1 MGSQTCTAIIGD
13 KYHDLVLPGPDDYV
27 LEDITWG
34 RFDSF
39 FTPAYWAIQAW
50 LSDNTQKYSNYKLGD
65 TLLEEVVAC
74 LLGGYGIPSEVGL
87 AMFKMV
93 KKSGILN
100 RRHVTDDE
108 VHSILKEPIEIG
120 NKHVTYRFHNIKS
133 KYISHAI
140 NFINQNDI
148 PTYTGKKFR
157 DWLSDNINGIGPK
170 TASWITRNWL
180 SSDDVAIIDIHL
192 KRAGLFSGYYKQKDI
207 ETDDYFEMEEKFLSF
222 ASAITVRASILD
234 TIIWSQM
241 KMAGPTAVHKKHPT
255 ATRQLPLFNL

>member
-1 MGSQTCTAIIGD
+1 MGSQICTTIIGD
-13 KYHDLVLPGPDDYV
+13 KYHDIVLPGPDDYV
-27 LEDITWG
+27 LDDITWG

-39 FTPAYWAIQAW
+39 FTPAYWATQAW
-50 LSDNTQKYSNYKLGD
+50 LSNSTQKYSNYKLGD
-65 TLLEEVVAC
+65 TLLEEIVAC

-87 AMFKMV
+87 AMFQKV
-93 KKSGILN
+93 KKSGLLTKN
-100 RRHVTDDE
+100 YVTDTE
-108 VHSILKEPIEIG
+108 VHAILVEPVIIG
-120 NKHVTYRFHNIKS
+120 NRQVTYRFHNIKS

-140 NFINQNDI
+140 NYINQHEI
-148 PTYTGKKFR
+148 PSCKGKEFR
-157 DWLSDNINGIGPK
+157 DWLSENINGIGPK

-207 ETDDYFEMEEKFLSF
+207 DIDNYFEMEEKFLSF

-241 KMAGPTAVHKKHPT
+241 KMAGPTAAHIKHP
-255 ATRQLPLFNL
+255 APSNQLPLFNN

>member
-1 MGSQTCTAIIGD
+1 MGSQICTTIIGN
-13 KYHDLVLPGPDDYV
+13 KYHDFVLPGPDDYV
-27 LEDITWG
+27 IEDITWG

-50 LSDNTQKYSNYKLGD
+50 LSNDTQKYSNYKLGD

-87 AMFKMV
+87 AMFNKV

-100 RRHVTDDE
+100 KRHITDDE
-108 VHSILKEPIEIG
+108 VHTILMEPVEVESRYV
-120 NKHVTYRFHNIKS
+120 KYRFHNVKS

-140 NFINQNDI
+140 NFINQSEI
-148 PTYTGKKFR
+148 PSYTGKAFR
-157 DWLSDNINGIGPK
+157 DWLSTNIKGIGPK

-192 KRAGLFSGYYKQKDI
+192 KRAGLYSGYYKQKDI
-207 ETDDYFEMEEKFLSF
+207 DADDYFEMEKKFLSF

-241 KMAGPTAVHKKHPT
+241 KMAGPTAIHKKHVADT
-255 ATRQLPLFNL
+255 KQLSLLDI